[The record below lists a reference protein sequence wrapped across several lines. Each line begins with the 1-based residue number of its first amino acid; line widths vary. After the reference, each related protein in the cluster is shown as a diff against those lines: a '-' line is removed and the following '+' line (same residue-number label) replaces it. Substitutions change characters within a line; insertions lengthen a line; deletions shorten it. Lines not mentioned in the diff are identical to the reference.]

1 VRQEYAKVAEPSSQ
15 PGIGAFLIGLSEA
28 TPMDRGRLRT
38 TLAGFLLAAA
48 VLAGLAWVVGLGDVV
63 ATLRG
68 ADRRGIAVVAALIAG
83 WVACWGLGM
92 RAALGSYDAG
102 VSRATGVLLS
112 AGAGFANN
120 ITPFGNAGGEPLTTL
135 LVTDRTAVSYER
147 GLAAMAAVDAVNI
160 VSAVVFAAGGL
171 AWLAVGGRLDGQL
184 AGAAGVML
192 VAAVLVAV
200 AGRTIWRRRRRVTGR
215 LTGATAGVFAWLS
228 TVVPRLST
236 PGRAALARRVEGFV
250 DDLERIAADRRTLVA
265 VGGYSLAG
273 WLCQLLAFWA
283 AFGAIGEPIPV
294 TAALVAVPLGSVAL
308 ALPLPGGAGGIES
321 ALVGV
326 LVGTPLASISPP
338 VAVAGVVLFRGVAY
352 WLPTTLGG
360 LVFAESAVHWYRQS
374 RR

>member
-1 VRQEYAKVAEPSSQ
+1 
-15 PGIGAFLIGLSEA
+15 
-28 TPMDRGRLRT
+28 MDRGRLRT

-48 VLAGLAWVVGLGDVV
+48 VLAGLAWVVGLSDVV
-63 ATLRG
+63 ATLRE
-68 ADRRGIAVVAALIAG
+68 ADRRGIAVVTALIAG
-83 WVACWGLGM
+83 WVACWGLGI

-147 GLAAMAAVDAVNI
+147 GLAAMATVDAVNI
-160 VSAVVFAAGGL
+160 VSAVVFAAVGL
-171 AWLAVGGRLDGQL
+171 AWLAVGGRLDDQL
-184 AGAAGVML
+184 AGAAGVTL
-192 VAAVLVAV
+192 VAAIVV
-200 AGRTIWRRRRRVTGR
+200 AGGGRLLWQRRRRVAGR
-215 LTGATAGVFAWLS
+215 LTDVTARVFAWLS
-228 TVVPRLST
+228 TIVPRLST

-294 TAALVAVPLGSVAL
+294 TAVLVAVPLASAAL

-360 LVFAESAVHWYRQS
+360 LVFAESAVGWYRQS

>member
-1 VRQEYAKVAEPSSQ
+1 
-15 PGIGAFLIGLSEA
+15 
-28 TPMDRGRLRT
+28 MDRGRLRT

-48 VLAGLAWVVGLGDVV
+48 VLAGLAWVVGLGDVI
-63 ATLRG
+63 ATLRE

-160 VSAVVFAAGGL
+160 VSAVVFAVIGL

-192 VAAVLVAV
+192 VAATAV
-200 AGRTIWRRRRRVTGR
+200 AGGGRLLWQRRRRVTGR
-215 LTGATAGVFAWLS
+215 LTGVTAGVFAWLS
-228 TVVPRLST
+228 AVVPRLSA

-250 DDLERIAADRRTLVA
+250 DDLEEIAADRRTLVA

-294 TAALVAVPLGSVAL
+294 TAALVAVPLASAAL

>member
-1 VRQEYAKVAEPSSQ
+1 
-15 PGIGAFLIGLSEA
+15 
-28 TPMDRGRLRT
+28 LR
-38 TLAGFLLAAA
+38 
-48 VLAGLAWVVGLGDVV
+48 
-63 ATLRG
+63 R
-68 ADRRGIAVVAALIAG
+68 
-83 WVACWGLGM
+83 
-92 RAALGSYDAG
+92 
-102 VSRATGVLLS
+102 
-112 AGAGFANN
+112 
-120 ITPFGNAGGEPLTTL
+120 
-135 LVTDRTAVSYER
+135 
-147 GLAAMAAVDAVNI
+147 
-160 VSAVVFAAGGL
+160 
-171 AWLAVGGRLDGQL
+171 
-184 AGAAGVML
+184 
-192 VAAVLVAV
+192 V
-200 AGRTIWRRRRRVTGR
+200 AGRLTDVTAR
-215 LTGATAGVFAWLS
+215 VFAWLS
-228 TVVPRLST
+228 TIVPRLST

-294 TAALVAVPLGSVAL
+294 TAVLVAVPLASAAL

-360 LVFAESAVHWYRQS
+360 LVFAESAVGWYRQS